1 MASVLD
7 MVNEKIESK
16 EPFYSLE
23 FFPPRTEDGT
33 INLYSRIDRFATLPY
48 PPLFVDITWSAG
60 GVHKPGSPNPTP
72 GIVKQVQEYCC
83 ITTNMHLTCNTASKN
98 EIKEILVKAKQ
109 NNIRNILAL
118 RGDSPE
124 NLQKLTNEFKY
135 AVDLV
140 RFIRKEFG
148 DYFSITVAGYP
159 YGHPDCLNDAD
170 NLKHLKEK
178 VDAGAD
184 MIISQLFFQ
193 AEDFLRWVDD
203 CRANGIN
210 CPIIPGILPIQS
222 YASLRNISNMSS
234 IGVPESLLKAVEPIK
249 DDDAAIKELGVKIG
263 TEMCQKL
270 LSSGTPGLHFYT
282 LNQEVV
288 TMRIIRNLES
298 LKRTRVIRELPWKRP
313 PGTKRSR
320 EDVRPIYW
328 SNRTKSYVA
337 RTEDW
342 DDFPNGRWGDSSSP
356 AFGDLTDYH
365 IFLHT
370 NRDKPDDR
378 KKMWGNPVTVSDI
391 SNIFISFLKGKIK
404 ELPWITADLS
414 PETHQILEDLV
425 EINRQGFWTINSQP
439 AVNGKLS
446 SDPVVGWGGKGGLVY
461 QKAYLEFFTS
471 PDRIDPLLNV
481 LQSYGTRFNYQLI
494 NLKGDYRTNV
504 HNALAVTWGIF
515 PGKQVVQ
522 PTIVCPISFK
532 VWKDEAFSLWIHK
545 WASIYDE
552 GESKQLIESIYNNY
566 YLVNIVDNSF
576 YEEPKIFEALKKVI
590 SNSNKT

>member
-1 MASVLD
+1 
-7 MVNEKIESK
+7 
-16 EPFYSLE
+16 LE
-23 FFPPRTEDGT
+23 FFPPRTDDGT
-33 INLYSRIDRFATLPY
+33 INLYSRIDRFATLPN

-60 GVHKPGSPNPTP
+60 GIHKPGCPNPTL

-83 ITTNMHLTCNTASKN
+83 ITTNMHLTCNTSSKN
-98 EIKEILVKAKQ
+98 EIKEILTKAKQ

-118 RGDSPE
+118 RGDPPE
-124 NLQKLTNEFKY
+124 NSQKLGNEFRY

-140 RFIRKEFG
+140 GFIRKEFG
-148 DYFSITVAGYP
+148 DYFAVTVAGYP
-159 YGHPDCLNDAD
+159 YGHPDCLNDSD

-193 AEDFLRWVDD
+193 AEDFLRWVED
-203 CRANGIN
+203 CRANGIT

-222 YASLRNISNMSS
+222 YASLRNIAKMSS
-234 IGVPESLLKAVEPIK
+234 IGVPESILKEVEPIK
-249 DDDAAIKELGVKIG
+249 DDDAAIKEFGIKLG

-370 NRDKPDDR
+370 NRDKPDER
-378 KKMWGNPVTVSDI
+378 KKMWGSPVTVSDV
-391 SNIFISFLKGKIK
+391 SSVFISFLQGKIK
-404 ELPWITADLS
+404 ELPWITSELS
-414 PETHQILEDLV
+414 SETHQILGDLL

-439 AVNGKLS
+439 AVNGKPS
-446 SDPVVGWGGKGGLVY
+446 SDPVVGWGPKSGLVY

-545 WASIYDE
+545 WASVYDE
-552 GESKQLIESIYNNY
+552 GESKQLITSIYNNY

-576 YEEPKIFEALKKVI
+576 FEEPKIFEALLKVI
-590 SNSNKT
+590 SKQ